1 MDGQPIAAR
10 PLGHAGLGTL
20 STGFPGARAIDIRL
34 DAALS
39 ILAEPAELRAVGHEA
54 EPAGPIETM
63 RATRP

>member
-20 STGFPGARAIDIRL
+20 STGFPGARALEIRL

-39 ILAEPAELRAVGHEA
+39 ILAETAAERAAVHAPEQ
-54 EPAGPIETM
+54 PGPSGTM